1 LQLLAPHLER
11 LQKKAKVYPGLLA
24 LSAPAQHY
32 RWMLEEFRVSL
43 FAQRLGTKT
52 PVSTKRLDEQWRAV
66 EQWLLANPR

>member
-1 LQLLAPHLER
+1 
-11 LQKKAKVYPGLLA
+11 LLA